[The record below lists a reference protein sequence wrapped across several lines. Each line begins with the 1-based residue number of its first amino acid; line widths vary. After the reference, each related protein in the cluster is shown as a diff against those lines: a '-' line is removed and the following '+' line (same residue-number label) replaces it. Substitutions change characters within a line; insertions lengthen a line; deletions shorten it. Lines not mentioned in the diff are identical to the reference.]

1 MKVTISGVFDRR
13 LRYFIDE
20 ENLEIINKNNSASIC
35 PFAQTDVMISLMK
48 GVSPYLYN
56 HVYRSNSSAL
66 EEVRQKMIEAAC
78 ESGATDKLLR
88 KMDEVNLSEIEDNFD
103 ETVNKFIRSEY
114 IDGIVDAVD
123 SFNIE
128 EMANMAKSP
137 ISVTTL
143 QRHIS
148 SEEES
153 VGGPIDVAVLTR
165 SEGFVWV
172 KHKEWYKTN

>member
-1 MKVTISGVFDRR
+1 
-13 LRYFIDE
+13 
-20 ENLEIINKNNSASIC
+20 
-35 PFAQTDVMISLMK
+35 MK